1 MKLWFT
7 TRHTAASL
15 PMLLVAFLL
24 VLAVCWLRPAAAH
37 AGSSWLIDEMRFHA
51 SAHSALSCT
60 DCHTDIAEAAEHP
73 TAKGLNQPGSTA
85 FSAEGCYNCHSEVEA
100 ELAKGKHAGKNLVKG
115 QDYAQCITCHN
126 PHYVL
131 GAESRAKGLRK
142 GGNIAQSCNVCHEMK
157 KALPV
162 PAADVAACLT
172 CHGLQTGVA
181 QAASGAAAVS
191 DAGKGAAPQA
201 QIPQAQTSQGQS
213 PQGQISQAQTPKG
226 QAPQGQ
232 SQQALALQPRALC
245 MTCHGPE
252 GRDMP
257 GAARMDAQALA
268 AMTHKNMDCLS
279 CHKDAARYPHNRQE
293 RVPCLTCHTRH
304 TESVIHDAHSRVS
317 CESCHL
323 QGVTPELK
331 NGMVVARVDAG
342 PFMVHDMRLP
352 SGTASCVRCHSPAIS
367 AASPAG
373 AGSVG
378 AADAVLPAK
387 SVLCMGCHAG
397 AFTVQDTPSRL
408 GFSIFVLGFVALML
422 FWFSTTNLG
431 KGSLAATSDTQS
443 TADGT
448 GQTHG
453 CPRPEHHGKGENRWL
468 ALLYDVLL
476 QRRLF
481 RESRTR
487 WAIHALIFFPFVIRF
502 SWGMLALF
510 GSHQAAATE
519 WPWLMLDKDWA
530 PTAFIYDVSGLALLA
545 GLVWAALFWRREKL
559 AAANAPRHDWPA
571 LWLLLAITVTGF
583 VLEGMRIALTGMPD
597 GSEWAFAGY
606 ALASLFG
613 FMSPAELA
621 RVYGWGWYAHAI
633 VTAATVAYMPF
644 SQLRHIVA
652 TPVFLLVQTLRGKH

>member
-1 MKLWFT
+1 MKLWFN

-15 PMLLVAFLL
+15 PVFLVALLL

-100 ELAKGKHAGKNLVKG
+100 ELAKGTHAGKALVKG
-115 QDYAQCITCHN
+115 QDYAQCTTCHN

-131 GAESRAKGLRK
+131 GAEARAKGLRK
-142 GGNIAQSCNVCHEMK
+142 GGNITQSCNVCHEMK
-157 KALPV
+157 KVLPV

-181 QAASGAAAVS
+181 QAASGAATAS
-191 DAGKGAAPQA
+191 ASGGSAAA
-201 QIPQAQTSQGQS
+201 
-213 PQGQISQAQTPKG
+213 

-232 SQQALALQPRALC
+232 ATQTQIPQATRGQSAQAQTPQAQALQPRALC

-252 GRDMP
+252 ARDMP

-279 CHKDAARYPHNRQE
+279 CHKDAARYPHNKQE
-293 RVPCLTCHTRH
+293 RVACLTCHTRH

-323 QGVTPELK
+323 QGVTPVLK
-331 NGMVVARVDAG
+331 NGMVVARVNAG
-342 PFMVHDMRLP
+342 PLMVHDMGLP
-352 SGTASCVRCHSPAIS
+352 SGAASCVRCHSPAIS

-397 AFTVQDTPSRL
+397 TFTVQDTPSRL
-408 GFSIFVLGFVALML
+408 GLGIFVLGFAALML
-422 FWFSTTNLG
+422 FWFSTSNLG
-431 KGSLAATSDTQS
+431 KGSLAPVSDTQS
-443 TADGT
+443 SADGT

-453 CPRPEHHGKGENRWL
+453 CPRPEHHGTSENRWL
-468 ALLYDVLL
+468 ALLCDVLL
-476 QRRLF
+476 QRRLY

-487 WAIHALIFFPFVIRF
+487 WGIHALIFFPFLIRF
-502 SWGMLALF
+502 SWGMLALL
-510 GSHQAAATE
+510 GSHQAAGTE
-519 WPWLMLDKDWA
+519 WPWLMLAKDWA
-530 PTAFIYDVSGLALLA
+530 PTAFIYDVSGLALLV
-545 GLVWAALFWRREKL
+545 GLVWAALFWRKEKL

-583 VLEGMRIALTGMPD
+583 VLEGMRMALTGMPD
-597 GSEWAFAGY
+597 GSEWAFAGH

-644 SQLRHIVA
+644 SQLRHIVT

>member
-7 TRHTAASL
+7 TRHIAASL

-85 FSAEGCYNCHSEVEA
+85 FSAEGCYKCHSEVED
-100 ELAKGKHAGKNLVKG
+100 ELAKGKHAGKALVKG

-131 GAESRAKGLRK
+131 GAEARAKGLRK
-142 GGNIAQSCNVCHEMK
+142 GGNISQSCNVCHEMK

-172 CHGLQTGVA
+172 CHGQQTGVA
-181 QAASGAAAVS
+181 QTSSGAAAVS
-191 DAGKGAAPQA
+191 DAGKGAAPQG
-201 QIPQAQTSQGQS
+201 QA
-213 PQGQISQAQTPKG
+213 PQGQISQAQAT
-226 QAPQGQ
+226 QGQ
-232 SQQALALQPRALC
+232 SPQAQALQPRALC

-252 GRDMP
+252 ARDMP

-268 AMTHKNMDCLS
+268 VMTHKNMDCLS
-279 CHKDAARYPHNRQE
+279 CHKDAARYPHNKQE
-293 RVPCLTCHTRH
+293 RVACLTCHTRH

-342 PFMVHDMRLP
+342 PLMVHDMRLP

-397 AFTVQDTPSRL
+397 TFTVQDTPSRL
-408 GFSIFVLGFVALML
+408 GLGIFVLGFAALML
-422 FWFSTTNLG
+422 FWFSTSNLG
-431 KGSLAATSDTQS
+431 KGSLTAASDTHS
-443 TADGT
+443 SADGT

-453 CPRPEHHGKGENRWL
+453 CPRPEHRGTSENRWL
-468 ALLYDVLL
+468 ALLCDVLL
-476 QRRLF
+476 QRRLY

-487 WAIHALIFFPFVIRF
+487 WGIHALIFFPFLIRF
-502 SWGMLALF
+502 SWGMLALL
-510 GSHQAAATE
+510 GSHQAAGTE
-519 WPWLMLDKDWA
+519 WPWLMLAKDWA

-545 GLVWAALFWRREKL
+545 GLVWAALFWRKEKM

-583 VLEGMRIALTGMPD
+583 VLEGMRMALTGMPD
-597 GSEWAFAGY
+597 GSEWAFAGH
-606 ALASLFG
+606 ALAGLFG

-633 VTAATVAYMPF
+633 ITAATVAYMPF
-644 SQLRHIVA
+644 SQLRHIVT
-652 TPVFLLVQTLRGKH
+652 TPVFLLVQTLRGRH